1 MDLGLNGKK
10 ALILASSQG
19 LGLAVATKLC
29 EEGAD
34 VVISGRSGDKLRD
47 AAAVLNSMGS
57 GTASFAVMDLSD
69 PDSAK
74 TLYNA
79 AVEKLGSVDILVNN
93 VGGPPPG
100 SVETPDMETWR
111 TQFDIM
117 VVRLIEI
124 TNLCL
129 PGMREKKW
137 GRVLSIASSSII
149 QPITVLG
156 ISNTIRSALVGWSKS
171 LSNDVAVEGIT
182 VNILAPGRI
191 ETERVLQIDTLAAE
205 KQGISFEEVQTAS
218 KKTIPTGRYGTVE
231 EFGSVGAFIVSEP
244 ASYVTGSIIRCDGG
258 LIRSV

>member
-1 MDLGLNGKK
+1 MDLGLTGKK
-10 ALILASSQG
+10 ALVLASSQG
-19 LGLAVATKLC
+19 LGLAIATKLC

-47 AAAVLNSMGS
+47 AAAVLNSMGA
-57 GTASFAVMDLSD
+57 GTAFYAVMDLSD

-74 TLYNA
+74 TLYDA
-79 AVEKLGSVDILVNN
+79 AVQKLGSVDILVNN

-137 GRVLSIASSSII
+137 GRVLSLASTSII

-205 KQGISFEEVQTAS
+205 KQGISFEAVQTAS
-218 KKTIPTGRYGTVE
+218 KKSIPTGRYGTVE

-258 LIRSV
+258 LVRSV